1 MTTKSE
7 PVISVLMS
15 VYNEELYLDESIP
28 SIINQTY
35 KSWELIIIDDGSTD
49 KTSEILKEY
58 QKKDARIK
66 VYSQENQGLTKSLNR
81 AATLAK
87 GTYLARQDADDLS
100 DQKRFETQVKKLEE
114 NKQFV
119 LVSSAIN
126 YLYADGTFITPQH
139 TPLTLQSTIA
149 LLCRY

>member
-58 QKKDARIK
+58 QKKR
-66 VYSQENQGLTKSLNR
+66 
-81 AATLAK
+81 
-87 GTYLARQDADDLS
+87 
-100 DQKRFETQVKKLEE
+100 
-114 NKQFV
+114 
-119 LVSSAIN
+119 
-126 YLYADGTFITPQH
+126 
-139 TPLTLQSTIA
+139 
-149 LLCRY
+149 C